1 MEHSFD
7 VENIFL
13 VRLAQ
18 MKSKKAM
25 KVTDDRKNDRR
36 RLRRPEV
43 NRFLIGGS
51 KNGDSQQAYCIGNQ
65 LQLTLL

>member
-1 MEHSFD
+1 
-7 VENIFL
+7 
-13 VRLAQ
+13 
-18 MKSKKAM
+18 M

-51 KNGDSQQAYCIGNQ
+51 KNGDSQQPYSSHPNTPYLGLFNDSTPFPLEFRGFEKNA
-65 LQLTLL
+65 